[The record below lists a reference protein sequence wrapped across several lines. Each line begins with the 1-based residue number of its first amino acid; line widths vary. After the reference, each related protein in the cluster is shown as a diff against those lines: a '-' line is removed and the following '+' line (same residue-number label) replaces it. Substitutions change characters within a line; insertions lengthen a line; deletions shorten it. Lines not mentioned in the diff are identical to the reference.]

1 MTVFW
6 FRRDLRTFDNA
17 GLYHAL
23 QKGNVLPIFIFDP
36 NILSELPPDDARVTF
51 IHDLLEKLN
60 RQLRYGLAVFMGDP
74 LKIFGQLSE
83 NHSITDVYCNSDY
96 EPYAIQRDKAVAE
109 MLASKGIVF
118 HSFKDQVIFE
128 RDEIVK
134 DDGSPYVVYTP
145 YSKRWFERFT
155 PDMTRAYPSAD
166 LLEHTVKHD
175 YPFLSL
181 ADIGFERSAISVPDY
196 DDSMQMMDRYSETR
210 NFPAPDATS
219 NLSPH
224 LRFGSVSIRQMVGR
238 AINHPDKTFVKEL
251 IWREFFMNILWHFPH
266 TVTRSFRPEYDHIR
280 WVNNKAHFEA
290 WCNGMTGYP
299 MVDAGMRQLLH
310 TGRMS
315 NRVRMVVA
323 SFLCKDLLIDWRWGE
338 AWFAQ
343 KLLDYEQSSNVGN
356 WQWAAGSGVDAAPYF
371 RVFNPVEQ
379 QRKFDPDG
387 EYVRRWIPE
396 LNSLDYPAPIVDH
409 AQARIKCL
417 EVYQVALKN

>member
-74 LKIFGQLSE
+74 LQIFGQLSE

-96 EPYAIQRDKAVAE
+96 EPYGIQRDKEVAE
-109 MLASKGIVF
+109 MLASKGIGF

-266 TVTRSFRPEYDHIR
+266 TVTRSFKPEYDRIR

-396 LNSLDYPAPIVDH
+396 LDSLDYPAPIVDH

>member
-6 FRRDLRTFDNA
+6 FRRDLRTADNA
-17 GLYHAL
+17 GLFHAL
-23 QKGNVLPIFIFDP
+23 QSGNVLPIFIFDP
-36 NILSELPPDDARVTF
+36 NILSELPPEDARVTF

-60 RQLRYGLAVFMGDP
+60 RQLRHGLAVFMGDP
-74 LKIFGQLSE
+74 LEIFGQLIE
-83 NHSITDVYCNSDY
+83 NHSITNVYCNSDY
-96 EPYAIQRDKAVAE
+96 EPYALRRDEAIAHL
-109 MLASKGIVF
+109 LASKGIGF

-134 DDGSPYVVYTP
+134 DDGLPYVVYTP

-155 PDMTRAYPSAD
+155 PDMTQAYPSGD
-166 LLEHTVKHD
+166 LLEHTVNHD

-181 ADIGFERSAISVPDY
+181 ADIGFERSTISVPDY
-196 DDSMQMMDRYSETR
+196 DDSIQMMDRYAQTR

-224 LRFGSVSIRQMVGR
+224 LRFGSVSVRQMVGR

-251 IWREFFMNILWHFPH
+251 VWREFFMNILWHFPH

-299 MVDAGMRQLLH
+299 LVDAGMRQLLH